1 MNMSMEKPTIL
12 VVDDTPEN
20 IDVLVGVL
28 KSEYKVKA
36 ALNGNKAI
44 TIAKSE
50 QPPDLVLLDIMM
62 PEMNGYQVAEVLKED
77 PLTRD
82 IPIIFVTAMNEI
94 EDEKKGLELGAVDYL
109 TKPISPPIVKA
120 RVRNQME
127 LKRHRDH
134 LEDMVSLRTREL
146 EMTREVTIF
155 SLAALAETRDNET
168 GGHII
173 RTQRYVRSLAL
184 ALQDHPDFLNHLD
197 DDTINL
203 LYKSA
208 PLHDI
213 GKVGV
218 PDAVLL
224 KPGKLNADEFE
235 IMKTHT
241 DLGRETIIKAEDAM
255 EDRRIS
261 EFLRL
266 ARQIAHTHH
275 EKWDGSGYPQGISG
289 DDIPLAGRIMA
300 VADVYDALISKRIY
314 KPPFTHAKA
323 RDILQADSGTHFDPR
338 IIDAFISREEEFR
351 QIALEFAD
359 HDEERSALEGE

>member
-1 MNMSMEKPTIL
+1 MNNEKQTIL

-36 ALNGNKAI
+36 ALNGEKAI
-44 TIAKSE
+44 NIVKGGS
-50 QPPDLVLLDIMM
+50 PPDLILLDIMM
-62 PEMNGYQVAEVLKED
+62 PEMNGYQVAQVLKND
-77 PLTRD
+77 PVTRD
-82 IPIIFVTAMNEI
+82 IPIIFVTAMNEM

-120 RVRNQME
+120 RVHNQME
-127 LKRHRDH
+127 LKMHRDN
-134 LEDMVSLRTREL
+134 LEGLVALRTKEL

-173 RTQRYVRSLAL
+173 RTQRYVRALAL
-184 ALQDHPDFLNHLD
+184 ALKTHPAFSELLND
-197 DDTINL
+197 ETINL

-224 KPGKLNADEFE
+224 KPGKLTDDEFK

-241 DLGRETIIKAEDAM
+241 NLGQGTIIRAEEAM

-266 ARQIAHTHH
+266 ARHIAHTHH
-275 EKWDGSGYPQGISG
+275 EKWDGTGYPQGLSG
-289 DDIPLAGRIMA
+289 DDIPFAGRIMA
-300 VADVYDALISKRIY
+300 VADVYDALISKRVY

-323 RDILQADSGTHFDPR
+323 RDILQEDSGTHFDPR
-338 IIDAFISREEEFR
+338 IIEAFMDREEEFR
-351 QIALEFAD
+351 GIALEFAD
-359 HDEERSALEGE
+359 HDEERSALENR

>member
-1 MNMSMEKPTIL
+1 MDNEKEKRTIL

-20 IDVLVGVL
+20 IDILVGIL
-28 KSEYKVKA
+28 KSEYRVKA
-36 ALNGNKAI
+36 ALNGEKAI
-44 TIAKSE
+44 KIATGDN
-50 QPPDLVLLDIMM
+50 PPDLILLDIMM
-62 PEMNGYQVAEVLKED
+62 PDMNGHQVAQVLKNNSA
-77 PLTRD
+77 TRE

-94 EDEKKGLELGAVDYL
+94 EDEKRGLELGAVDYL

-120 RVRNQME
+120 RVRNQIE
-127 LKRHRDH
+127 LKMHRDH
-134 LEDMVSLRTREL
+134 LEDMVSLRTKEL

-173 RTQRYVRSLAL
+173 RTQRYVRTLAL
-184 ALQDHPDFLNHLD
+184 ALQTHPDFSRDLD

-218 PDAVLL
+218 PDSVLL
-224 KPGKLNADEFE
+224 KPGKLTDEEFE

-241 DLGRETIIKAEDAM
+241 DLGKETIIRAEKAM
-255 EDRRIS
+255 ENSRIS

-266 ARQIAHTHH
+266 ARHIAHTHH
-275 EKWDGSGYPQGISG
+275 EKWDGSGYPQGLCG
-289 DDIPLAGRIMA
+289 DDIPFAGRIMA

-314 KPPFTHAKA
+314 KPPFSHVKA
-323 RDILQADSGTHFDPR
+323 RDILCKDSGTHFDPR
-338 IIDAFISREEEFR
+338 IIDAFMAQGEEFR
-351 QIALEFAD
+351 LIALEFAD
-359 HDEERSALEGE
+359 HDEERKALQER